1 MIAVF
6 TGDGVAKI
14 GCWDDEEDPKCPDY
28 AIRPG
33 PDGHT
38 YSINE
43 GRQSGHFH
51 RSSPWHA
58 SRGGRPLT
66 QPSADDDLYAE
77 K

>member
-33 PDGHT
+33 PDRHT

-43 GRQSGHFH
+43 GRAGT
-51 RSSPWHA
+51 
-58 SRGGRPLT
+58 SREFPGGTLHVEDGPLAK
-66 QPSADDDLYAE
+66 PPDA
-77 K
+77 